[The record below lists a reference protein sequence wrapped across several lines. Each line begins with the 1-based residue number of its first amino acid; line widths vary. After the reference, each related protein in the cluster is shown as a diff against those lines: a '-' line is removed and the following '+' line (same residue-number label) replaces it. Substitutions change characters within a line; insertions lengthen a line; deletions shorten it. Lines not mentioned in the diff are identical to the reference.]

1 MANLLHTSGIIRR
14 FASSQSGGTAVVFA
28 LSLVPLLIAGGVAI
42 DYLRLS
48 EARTELQAALDA
60 GALAVGAAKDL
71 DHDQR
76 ILAGTKT
83 FERNMT
89 KAGKDLNAI
98 DYEFELDGQTV
109 TGTARYD
116 LPTGLMQVV
125 GYAAM
130 GIEAETEITVPD
142 EQKAEVALVLDYSG
156 SMTEISDG
164 QVKYV
169 AMKNAAKKLITDL
182 ETTNEGKVK
191 FGLVPFSHHVYAT
204 LPKAYVTGT
213 TGSGDWTGCT
223 QDRRYPHNLTDAT
236 PTGSNATKWGHP
248 HAPVHSSDGCWAY
261 APKSLKVAPL
271 TEDFDALRTQ
281 LDNMQPY
288 AWTHIALGAEF
299 GYHLLSPNAPF
310 TEGAPYSD
318 DDTSKFLVILTDG
331 RQTEPA
337 FGPSSRTVSQGEDNL
352 EAICSNAKASGIT
365 VMTIAFD
372 LQDEDTTNRLR
383 DCASDPAQ
391 NFMIAEDSS
400 DIAAAFA
407 DIREQITAQVFISR

>member
-1 MANLLHTSGIIRR
+1 
-14 FASSQSGGTAVVFA
+14 
-28 LSLVPLLIAGGVAI
+28 
-42 DYLRLS
+42 
-48 EARTELQAALDA
+48 
-60 GALAVGAAKDL
+60 
-71 DHDQR
+71 
-76 ILAGTKT
+76 
-83 FERNMT
+83 
-89 KAGKDLNAI
+89 
-98 DYEFELDGQTV
+98 
-109 TGTARYD
+109 
-116 LPTGLMQVV
+116 
-125 GYAAM
+125 
-130 GIEAETEITVPD
+130 
-142 EQKAEVALVLDYSG
+142 
-156 SMTEISDG
+156 MTEISGG

-204 LPKAYVTGT
+204 LPKAYVIGT
-213 TGSGDWTGCT
+213 TGSGNWTGCT

>member
-1 MANLLHTSGIIRR
+1 
-14 FASSQSGGTAVVFA
+14 V
-28 LSLVPLLIAGGVAI
+28 
-42 DYLRLS
+42 
-48 EARTELQAALDA
+48 
-60 GALAVGAAKDL
+60 
-71 DHDQR
+71 
-76 ILAGTKT
+76 
-83 FERNMT
+83 
-89 KAGKDLNAI
+89 
-98 DYEFELDGQTV
+98 
-109 TGTARYD
+109 
-116 LPTGLMQVV
+116 
-125 GYAAM
+125 
-130 GIEAETEITVPD
+130 
-142 EQKAEVALVLDYSG
+142 
-156 SMTEISDG
+156 
-164 QVKYV
+164 
-169 AMKNAAKKLITDL
+169 
-182 ETTNEGKVK
+182 
-191 FGLVPFSHHVYAT
+191 T

-223 QDRRYPHNLTDAT
+223 QDRRHPHNLTDAT

-248 HAPVHSSDGCWAY
+248 HAPVHASDGCWAY
-261 APKSLKVAPL
+261 APKSLQVAPL

-299 GYHLLSPNAPF
+299 GYHLLSPNEPF
-310 TEGAPYSD
+310 TEGAAYSD